1 MLRAVALTFTC
12 AVMAITAVAC
22 GQSASGGDANPASLV
37 PADAG
42 LYLEAA
48 VRPEGDRRG
57 NALAAAGK
65 VLRTD
70 DPAGRLEQLFDD
82 ALANE
87 GEDFTWARDFA
98 PWVGEEAGMTVSD
111 LEAAEPSFAF
121 VLTTTDAE
129 AAKAAIEK
137 AARSGE
143 TTYSKRSYDG
153 IDYQVDD
160 DGTAVGLID
169 DFVVIATEKAF
180 KRTAD
185 VRDGGKTLADSDRYK
200 SAIDDL
206 ADDRLGL
213 MFVDMKTLIDASLAK
228 DPESAAQFE
237 QVKQFLPLDK
247 LGPTVASLQADGDAI
262 VVDSATTGVPEGPFR
277 TLIELTSGA
286 KTELMADL
294 PGDAWGAFAL
304 PKLGETAKTMFSSF
318 AGAIGG
324 AAAAA
329 EVKRSTGLDL
339 EQDIFSWIGDAG
351 LFVRGATEQE
361 LDGALVIQSTDDAKA
376 SAAFGKIIGLIG
388 KEAGAR
394 PDPIQLEGA
403 ESAFSLTTPGAEKPI
418 VLARGEGRVV
428 AAYGEEAAKAALD
441 PATQLGDSELYGDA
455 KAALEDGMEPGFLLS
470 MPAVLELIDAVGETD
485 ADYDKVK
492 PYLETL
498 NAITS
503 AGKVDGDTAKSRI
516 AVTLK

>member
-22 GQSASGGDANPASLV
+22 GQSASGGDADPASLV

-42 LYLEAA
+42 LYLQAV
-48 VRPEGDRRG
+48 VRPEGDRRE

-70 DPAGRLEQLFDD
+70 DPAGRLQQLFDD
-82 ALANE
+82 ALADG
-87 GEDFTWARDFA
+87 GEDLTWARDFA

-111 LEAAEPSFAF
+111 LEAAEPGFAF
-121 VLTTTDAE
+121 VLATTDAE

-143 TTYSKRSYDG
+143 ATFSKRSYDG
-153 IDYQVDD
+153 IDYQVDE
-160 DGTAVGLID
+160 DGTAAGLID
-169 DFVVIATEKAF
+169 DFVVVASEKAF

-185 VRDGGKTLADSDRYK
+185 LRDGGKTLADSDRYK
-200 SAIDDL
+200 DAIDDL
-206 ADDRLGL
+206 ADDRLGH

-228 DPESAAQFE
+228 DPESAAEFE
-237 QVKQFLPLDK
+237 QVKSFLPFDK
-247 LGPTVASLQADGDAI
+247 LGPTVASLQADGEAI

-294 PGDAWGAFAL
+294 PGDAWGAFAV
-304 PKLGETAKTMFSSF
+304 PKLGETAHTLFSSV

-351 LFVRGATEQE
+351 VFVRGASEPE

-388 KEAGAR
+388 KEAGTQ
-394 PDPIQLEGA
+394 PDPIQVEGA
-403 ESAFSLTTPGAEKPI
+403 QSAFSLKSPGADKPI

-428 AAYGEEAAKAALD
+428 AAYGPEGAKAALD
-441 PATQLGDSELYGDA
+441 PATRLGDSELYGDA
-455 KAALEDGMEPGFLLS
+455 KGALEDGMEPGFLLS
-470 MPAVLELIDAVGETD
+470 MPAVLALIDAIGEAD
-485 ADYDKVK
+485 ADYDKAK

-503 AGKVDGDTAKSRI
+503 AGKIDGDTAKSRI

>member
-1 MLRAVALTFTC
+1 
-12 AVMAITAVAC
+12 
-22 GQSASGGDANPASLV
+22 
-37 PADAG
+37 
-42 LYLEAA
+42 
-48 VRPEGDRRG
+48 
-57 NALAAAGK
+57 
-65 VLRTD
+65 
-70 DPAGRLEQLFDD
+70 
-82 ALANE
+82 
-87 GEDFTWARDFA
+87 
-98 PWVGEEAGMTVSD
+98 VSD
-111 LEAAEPSFAF
+111 LEAAEPGYAF
-121 VLTTTDAE
+121 VIAATDAE

-137 AARSGE
+137 AGRSGE
-143 TTYSKRSYDG
+143 TPHSKRSYDG

-160 DGTAVGLID
+160 EGTAIGLID
-169 DFVVIATEKAF
+169 DFVVIAPEKTF
-180 KRTAD
+180 KRRAD
-185 VRDGGKTLADSDRYK
+185 LRDGGKTLADSDRYK
-200 SAIDDL
+200 NAIDDL
-206 ADDRLGL
+206 AEDRLGL
-213 MFVDMKTLIDASLAK
+213 MFIDTKALIDASLAQ
-228 DPESAAQFE
+228 DPESAAQLE
-237 QVKQFLPLDK
+237 QFKSFLPLDK
-247 LGPTVASLQADGDAI
+247 LGPTVASLQADGNAI

-329 EVKRSTGLDL
+329 EVERSTGLDL

-361 LDGALVIQSTDDAKA
+361 LDGALVIQSTDDGKA

-428 AAYGEEAAKAALD
+428 AAYGEAAAKAALD
-441 PATQLGDSELYGDA
+441 PATELGDSELYRDA
-455 KAALEDGMEPGFLLS
+455 KDALGDDMEPGFLLS
-470 MPAVLELIDAVGETD
+470 MPAVITLVDVIGEAD
-485 ADYDKVK
+485 ADYAEAK

-498 NAITS
+498 GAITTG
-503 AGKVDGDTAKSRI
+503 GKVDGDTAKSRI
-516 AVTLK
+516 AVTLR